1 MKKLIQSPKQRIS
14 KQLLLGFGLSLAV
27 IGVAALSIIYTSLKF
42 NLDEQVHQRAKTI
55 TQGIEFASE
64 GLIEDDETFLLE
76 RLVQNYAT
84 LPAVVEISI
93 VDPKGNLLAHSRK
106 LDLMGTNIAYADFHP
121 KLVAPLQQASHNGAA
136 VDVHTTL
143 EGKSVIVQFLPFTS
157 NVFNELRQTPSQKSS
172 QSNKYRG
179 VVIVAMDL
187 QALEN
192 EALKNASW
200 AILAMSFSGGL
211 ILLFMGWLIRQ
222 LVLSPLAKIQLAIA
236 DSEKQEKFVLPALP
250 NNEIGFLGSTLAS
263 VLEEVKDYKQ
273 MELDIAERKYAE
285 IAQHYELA
293 TNAAKVW
300 IWDWDAKTSA
310 FVLECGVREWL
321 GYDGCP
327 VPIHFDDWLTN
338 IHIDDRELFRNTFQ
352 IHLEGETSEFSC
364 EHRLLNAEGNPHWF
378 LSRGERVVDDKNEVI
393 KAFGTITD
401 IEDIKQ
407 AEKLIRKQAKREFV
421 IREITQK
428 IRQTLDLKTI
438 FQTTVEEIKSFL
450 NADRVGIFEFYPE
463 SKFED
468 GEFVAESVTPK
479 YGSALKVKIH
489 DHCFGEQYA
498 KFYEQGKIQA
508 ISDIYNAGLTDCHI
522 QVLSQ
527 FQVRANLVVPLL
539 KADKLWGLLCIHQ
552 CDSPRNWENL
562 EIDLV
567 KQIANQLAIAVQQA
581 DLYQQTQADL
591 LIRKQTEAQL
601 RRVNDELLKATKL
614 KDEFLANMS
623 HELRTPLNSILGLS
637 EVLKEQLLGPLNEKQ
652 LSAIGTV
659 ESSGTH
665 LLSLIN
671 DILDLSKISSG
682 MMELHVELVSVQ
694 NLCNSSL
701 VFVKQQAFQKRIQI
715 SSNIPNNIND
725 IKVEERRIRQVLI
738 NLLTNAVKFTPSEG
752 NISLLV
758 AFGQGDT
765 WQGEAVIPQQIR
777 AMNLPMIVFQ
787 VIDTGIGIAANDLQR
802 LFQPFIQVSSN
813 LNRQYEGTGL
823 GLALVK
829 QIVELH
835 GGMVMAESEVGQCS
849 RFTVALPY
857 EVEQS
862 SVAIASEP
870 IASTA
875 SPLKVN
881 NEMAIAPLILLA
893 EDSEANIQ
901 TFKSYLT
908 AINYR
913 IAIAK
918 NGEEAV
924 AKAKEQSPDI
934 IVMDIQMPKMDGL
947 EAISLIRADAQTETI
962 PIIALTALAM
972 EGDRERCLKA
982 GANEYLTK
990 PVKLK
995 QLADK
1000 IRQLLAHHD
1009 KSQDSAILH

>member
-1 MKKLIQSPKQRIS
+1 MKKLIQSPKHRIS
-14 KQLLLGFGLSLAV
+14 KQLLFGFGLSLAV
-27 IGVAALSIIYTSLKF
+27 IGATALSIIYTSLKF
-42 NLDEQVHQRAKTI
+42 NLDEQVHQRASTI

-64 GLIEDDETFLLE
+64 GLIEDEETFLLE

-93 VDPKGNLLAHSRK
+93 VDPRGNLLAHSRK
-106 LDLMGTNIAYADFHP
+106 LDLMGTNIAYTGIHP
-121 KLVAPLQQASHNGAA
+121 MFVAPLQQASHNGKA
-136 VDVHTTL
+136 VDIHTTL
-143 EGKSVIVQFLPFTS
+143 EGKPVIVQFLPFSST
-157 NVFNELRQTPSQKSS
+157 VFNKLREKPSQKSS

-179 VVIVAMDL
+179 VVVVVMDL

-192 EALKNASW
+192 EALKNALW
-200 AILAMSFSGGL
+200 AILAMSFSGVVIL
-211 ILLFMGWLIRQ
+211 IFMGWLIRQ
-222 LVLSPLAKIQLAIA
+222 LVLSPLAKIQLAIV
-236 DSEKQEKFVLPALP
+236 DSEKQEKFVLPVLP
-250 NNEIGFLGSTLAS
+250 NNDIGFLGSTLAS
-263 VLEEVKDYKQ
+263 VLQEVKDYKQ

-285 IAQHYELA
+285 IAKHYELA

-300 IWDWDAKTSA
+300 IWDWDAQTGV
-310 FVLECGVREWL
+310 FDLECGIREWL
-321 GYDGCP
+321 GYESCQNP
-327 VPIHFDDWLTN
+327 VLFDVWLTN
-338 IHIDDRELFRNTFQ
+338 IYIDDRELFRNTFQ
-352 IHLEGETSEFSC
+352 LHLEGETSEFSC
-364 EHRLLNAEGNPHWF
+364 EHRLFNAEGNPHWF
-378 LSRGERVVDDKNEVI
+378 LSRGEKVVDDNNKVI

-401 IEDIKQ
+401 IEEIKQ
-407 AEKLIRKQAKREFV
+407 AEKLIRRQAKREFV
-421 IREITQK
+421 IREITQN
-428 IRQTLDLKTI
+428 IRKTLDLKTI
-438 FQTTVEEIKSFL
+438 FQTTVEEIRNFL
-450 NADRVGIFEFYPE
+450 KADRVGIFEFYPD
-463 SKFED
+463 SKFDD
-468 GEFVAESVTPK
+468 GEFVAESVLPK
-479 YGSALKVKIH
+479 FISAMTVKIH

-498 KFYEQGKIQA
+498 PLYEQGKIQSV
-508 ISDIYNAGLTDCHI
+508 SDIHNAGLSDCHI

-527 FQVRANLVVPLL
+527 FQICANLVVPLL
-539 KADKLWGLLCIHQ
+539 KSDKLWGLLCIHQ
-552 CDSPRNWENL
+552 CDSPRTWENL
-562 EIDLV
+562 EIDFV
-567 KQIANQLAIAVQQA
+567 KQIAIQLAIAVQQA
-581 DLYQQTQADL
+581 DLYEQIQADL
-591 LIRKQTEAQL
+591 LTRKQTEEQL

-637 EVLKEQLLGPLNEKQ
+637 EVLKEQLLGTLNDKQ
-652 LSAIGTV
+652 LNAIGTV

-682 MMELHVELVSVQ
+682 MMELHVEQVSVQ

-715 SSNIPNNIND
+715 TSNIPNNIND

-752 NISLLV
+752 HISLLV

-777 AMNLPMIVFQ
+777 TMNLPMIVFQ
-787 VIDTGIGIAANDLQR
+787 VLDTGIGIAANDLQR

-813 LNRQYEGTGL
+813 PNRQYEGTGL

-835 GGMVMAESEVGQCS
+835 GGLVIAKSVVGECS

-857 EVEQS
+857 EMEPS
-862 SVAIASEP
+862 IMAIAPEQVISSPSP
-870 IASTA
+870 IEIS
-875 SPLKVN
+875 N
-881 NEMAIAPLILLA
+881 DNEVAPLILLA
-893 EDSEANIQ
+893 EDNEANIQ
-901 TFKSYLT
+901 TYRSYLT

-913 IAIAK
+913 IVIAK

-924 AKAKEQSPDI
+924 AKAKEQSPDLI
-934 IVMDIQMPKMDGL
+934 IMDIQMPKMDGL
-947 EAISLIRADAQTETI
+947 EAISRIRADAQTASI

-972 EGDRERCLKA
+972 EGDREKCLKV

-995 QLADK
+995 LLADK
-1000 IRQLLAHHD
+1000 VRQLLAQHD
-1009 KSQDSAILH
+1009 KSQNLA

>member
-1 MKKLIQSPKQRIS
+1 MKNLIQSPKHRIS

-27 IGVAALSIIYTSLKF
+27 IGVAALSTIYTSLKF
-42 NLDEQVHQRAKTI
+42 NLDEQVHQRARTI
-55 TQGIEFASE
+55 TQGLEFASE
-64 GLIEDDETFLLE
+64 GLVEDEETFLLE

-93 VDPKGNLLAHSRK
+93 VDPRGSLLAHSRRM
-106 LDLMGTNIAYADFHP
+106 DLTWTNMDYADIHP
-121 KLVAPLQQASHNGAA
+121 TFVPSLLQASRNGTEVDIHA
-136 VDVHTTL
+136 VV
-143 EGKSVIVQFLPFTS
+143 EGKPVIVQFLPFSST
-157 NVFNELRQTPSQKSS
+157 VFNKFGAKTSQESTPS
-172 QSNKYRG
+172 NRHRG
-179 VVIVAMDL
+179 VVIVVMDL

-192 EALKNASW
+192 EALKNALW

-211 ILLFMGWLIRQ
+211 ILTFMGWLIRQ

-236 DSEKQEKFVLPALP
+236 DSENQEKFVLPILP
-250 NNEIGFLGSTLAS
+250 NNEIGFLGATLAS
-263 VLEEVKDYKQ
+263 VLEEVKDFKQ

-300 IWDWDAKTSA
+300 IWDWDAQTGI

-321 GYDGCP
+321 GYESCQD
-327 VPIHFDDWLTN
+327 PIHLDDWLTN
-338 IHIDDRELFRNTFQ
+338 IYIDDRELARNAFQ
-352 IHLEGETSEFSC
+352 KHLEGETSEFSC
-364 EHRLLNAEGNPHWF
+364 EYRLLDAKGKPHWF
-378 LSRGERVVDDKNEVI
+378 LSRGERVLDDQNKVI
-393 KAFGTITD
+393 RAIGTITD
-401 IEDIKQ
+401 IEEVKQ
-407 AEKLIRKQAKREFV
+407 AEKLIRRQAKRELV
-421 IREITQK
+421 IREITQN
-428 IRQTLDLKTI
+428 IRKTLDLKTI
-438 FQTTVEEIKSFL
+438 FQTTVEEIRNFL
-450 NADRVGIFEFYPE
+450 KADRVGIFEFYPDTN
-463 SKFED
+463 FDD
-468 GEFVAESVTPK
+468 GEFVAESVLSK
-479 YGSALKVKIH
+479 FGSAIAVKFH

-498 KFYEQGKIQA
+498 EFYEQGTTQA
-508 ISDIYNAGLTDCHI
+508 VSDIHNSGLPQCYI
-522 QVLSQ
+522 QTLER
-527 FQVRANLVVPLL
+527 FQIRANLVVPLL

-552 CDSPRNWENL
+552 CDSPRDWEEL
-562 EIDLV
+562 EIDFV
-567 KQIANQLAIAVQQA
+567 KQIGNQLAIAVQQA

-591 LIRKQTEAQL
+591 LIRKQTEAEL
-601 RRVNDELLKATKL
+601 LRVNQELLKATKL

-637 EVLKEQLLGPLNEKQ
+637 EVLKEQLLGTLNDKQ

-682 MMELHVELVSVQ
+682 MMELHIELVSVQ

-715 SSNIPNNIND
+715 ACSIPKNINN

-752 NISLLV
+752 HVNLLV
-758 AFGQGDT
+758 AFGQGDI

-777 AMNLPMIVFQ
+777 TMNLPMIVFQ
-787 VIDTGIGIAANDLQR
+787 VMDTGIGIASKDLQR

-835 GGMVMAESEVGQCS
+835 GGMVMAESVVGECS

-857 EVEQS
+857 EMELS
-862 SVAIASEP
+862 STAIAPEIVTSSSSP
-870 IASTA
+870 IEI
-875 SPLKVN
+875 N
-881 NEMAIAPLILLA
+881 NDNEVAPLILLA
-893 EDSEANIQ
+893 EDNEANIQ

-913 IAIAK
+913 IAIAR

-924 AKAKEQSPDI
+924 ARAKDHCPDI

-947 EAISLIRADAQTETI
+947 EAIRLIRADAQTATI

-972 EGDRERCLKA
+972 EGDREKCLKV

-990 PVKLK
+990 PVKLRH
-995 QLADK
+995 LADK
-1000 IRQLLAHHD
+1000 VRLLLAQPP
-1009 KSQDSAILH
+1009 KPQGLVILH

>member
-1 MKKLIQSPKQRIS
+1 MKKLIQSPKHRIS

-27 IGVAALSIIYTSLKF
+27 IGATALSIIYTSLKF
-42 NLDEQVHQRAKTI
+42 NLDEQVHQRASTI
-55 TQGIEFASE
+55 TQGLEFASE
-64 GLIEDDETFLLE
+64 GLIEDEETFLLE

-93 VDPKGNLLAHSRK
+93 VDPRGNLLAHSRK
-106 LDLMGTNIAYADFHP
+106 LDLMGTNIAYAGIHP
-121 KLVAPLQQASHNGAA
+121 MFVAPLQQASHNGKP
-136 VDVHTTL
+136 VDIHTTL
-143 EGKSVIVQFLPFTS
+143 EGKPVIVQFLPFSST
-157 NVFNELRQTPSQKSS
+157 VFNKLREKPSQKSS
-172 QSNKYRG
+172 QPNKYRG
-179 VVIVAMDL
+179 VVVVVMDL

-192 EALKNASW
+192 EALKNALW
-200 AILAMSFSGGL
+200 AILAMSFSGVVIL
-211 ILLFMGWLIRQ
+211 IFMGWLIRQ
-222 LVLSPLAKIQLAIA
+222 LVLSPLAKIQLAIV
-236 DSEKQEKFVLPALP
+236 DSEKQEKFILPVLP

-263 VLEEVKDYKQ
+263 VLQEVKDYKQ

-285 IAQHYELA
+285 IAKHYELA

-300 IWDWDAKTSA
+300 IWIWDAQTGV
-310 FVLECGVREWL
+310 FDLECGVREWL
-321 GYDGCP
+321 GYDDCL
-327 VPIHFDDWLTN
+327 VPMHFDDWLTN
-338 IHIDDRELFRNTFQ
+338 IHIDDRELFRNTFRM
-352 IHLEGETSEFSC
+352 HLEGEASEFSC
-364 EHRLLNAEGNPHWF
+364 EHRLFNAEGKPHWF
-378 LSRGERVVDDKNEVI
+378 LSRGESVVDDKNKVI
-393 KAFGTITD
+393 KAIGTITD
-401 IEDIKQ
+401 IEEVKQ
-407 AEKLIRKQAKREFV
+407 AEQLIRKQAKREFV

-438 FQTTVEEIKSFL
+438 FKTTAEEIRSFL
-450 NADRVGIFEFYPE
+450 NADRVGIFEFYPD
-463 SKFED
+463 SKFDD
-468 GEFVAESVTPK
+468 GEFVAESVLSK
-479 YGSALKVKIH
+479 FSSAMTVKIH

-498 KFYEQGKIQA
+498 KLYEQGKIQA
-508 ISDIYNAGLTDCHI
+508 VSDIHNSGLTQCHI
-522 QVLSQ
+522 QVLAQ
-527 FQVRANLVVPLL
+527 FQIRANLVIPLL

-552 CDSPRNWENL
+552 CDSPREWEDL
-562 EIDLV
+562 EIDFV

-581 DLYQQTQADL
+581 DLYEQIQADL
-591 LIRKQTEAQL
+591 LTRKQTEEQL

-637 EVLKEQLLGPLNEKQ
+637 EVLKEQLLGTLNDKQ
-652 LSAIGTV
+652 LNAIGTV

-682 MMELHVELVSVQ
+682 MMELHVEQVSVQ

-715 SSNIPNNIND
+715 TSNIPNNIND

-752 NISLLV
+752 SISLLV
-758 AFGQGDT
+758 AFGQGDR
-765 WQGEAVIPQQIR
+765 WQGEAVIPQQVKT
-777 AMNLPMIVFQ
+777 MNLPMIVFQ
-787 VIDTGIGIAANDLQR
+787 VMDTGIGIAANDLQR

-813 LNRQYEGTGL
+813 PNRQYEGTGL

-835 GGMVMAESEVGQCS
+835 GGQVMAESVVGECS

-857 EVEQS
+857 LMEQS
-862 SVAIASEP
+862 SVAIAPEQVTSSSSP
-870 IASTA
+870 IEII
-875 SPLKVN
+875 N
-881 NEMAIAPLILLA
+881 DNEVAPLILLA
-893 EDSEANIQ
+893 EDNEANIQ
-901 TFKSYLT
+901 TYRSYLI

-913 IAIAK
+913 IVIAK

-924 AKAKEQSPDI
+924 SRAKELSPDI
-934 IVMDIQMPKMDGL
+934 IIMDIQMPKMDGL
-947 EAISLIRADAQTETI
+947 EAIRLIRADAQTASI

-972 EGDRERCLKA
+972 EGDREKCLKV

-995 QLADK
+995 LLADK
-1000 IRQLLAHHD
+1000 IRLLLAEPH
-1009 KSQDSAILH
+1009 KPQNLVILH

>member
-1 MKKLIQSPKQRIS
+1 MKKLIQSPKHRIS
-14 KQLLLGFGLSLAV
+14 KQLLFGFGLSLAV
-27 IGVAALSIIYTSLKF
+27 IGATALSIIYTSLKF
-42 NLDEQVHQRAKTI
+42 NLDEQVHQRASTI

-64 GLIEDDETFLLE
+64 GLIEDEETFLLE

-93 VDPKGNLLAHSRK
+93 VDPRGNLLAHSRK
-106 LDLMGTNIAYADFHP
+106 LDLMGTNIAYTGIHP
-121 KLVAPLQQASHNGAA
+121 MFVAPLQQASHNGKA
-136 VDVHTTL
+136 VDIHTTL
-143 EGKSVIVQFLPFTS
+143 EGKPVIVQFLPFSST
-157 NVFNELRQTPSQKSS
+157 VFNKLREKISPKIS

-179 VVIVAMDL
+179 VVVVVMDL

-192 EALKNASW
+192 EALKNALW
-200 AILAMSFSGGL
+200 AILAMSFSGVVIL
-211 ILLFMGWLIRQ
+211 IFMGWLIRQ
-222 LVLSPLAKIQLAIA
+222 LVLSPLAKIQLAIV
-236 DSEKQEKFVLPALP
+236 DSEKQEKFVLPVLP
-250 NNEIGFLGSTLAS
+250 NNDIGFLGSTLAS
-263 VLEEVKDYKQ
+263 VLQEVKDYKQ

-285 IAQHYELA
+285 IAKHYELA

-300 IWDWDAKTSA
+300 IWDWDAQTGV
-310 FVLECGVREWL
+310 FDLECGIREWL
-321 GYDGCP
+321 GYESCQNP
-327 VPIHFDDWLTN
+327 VLFDVWLTN
-338 IHIDDRELFRNTFQ
+338 IYIDDRELFRNTFQ
-352 IHLEGETSEFSC
+352 LHLEGETSEFSC
-364 EHRLLNAEGNPHWF
+364 EHRLFNAEGNPHWF
-378 LSRGERVVDDKNEVI
+378 LSRGEKVVDDNNKVI

-401 IEDIKQ
+401 IEEIKQ
-407 AEKLIRKQAKREFV
+407 AEKLIRRQAKREFV
-421 IREITQK
+421 IREITQN
-428 IRQTLDLKTI
+428 IRKTLDLKTI
-438 FQTTVEEIKSFL
+438 FQTTVEEIRNFL
-450 NADRVGIFEFYPE
+450 KADRVGIFEFYPD
-463 SKFED
+463 SKFDD
-468 GEFVAESVTPK
+468 GEFVAESVLPK
-479 YGSALKVKIH
+479 FISAMTVKIH

-498 KFYEQGKIQA
+498 PLYEQGKIQSV
-508 ISDIYNAGLTDCHI
+508 SDIHNAGLSDCHI

-527 FQVRANLVVPLL
+527 FQICANLVVPLL
-539 KADKLWGLLCIHQ
+539 KSDKLWGLLCIHQ
-552 CDSPRNWENL
+552 CDSPRTWENL
-562 EIDLV
+562 EIDFV
-567 KQIANQLAIAVQQA
+567 KQIAIQLAIAVQQA
-581 DLYQQTQADL
+581 DLYEQIQADL
-591 LIRKQTEAQL
+591 LTRKQTEEQL

-637 EVLKEQLLGPLNEKQ
+637 EVLKEQLLGTLNDKQ
-652 LSAIGTV
+652 LNAIGTV

-682 MMELHVELVSVQ
+682 MMELHVEQVSVQ

-715 SSNIPNNIND
+715 TSNIPNNIND

-752 NISLLV
+752 HISLLV

-777 AMNLPMIVFQ
+777 TMNLPMIVFQ
-787 VIDTGIGIAANDLQR
+787 VLDTGIGIAANDLQR

-813 LNRQYEGTGL
+813 PNRQYEGTGL

-835 GGMVMAESEVGQCS
+835 GGLVIAESVVGECS

-857 EVEQS
+857 EMEPS
-862 SVAIASEP
+862 IMAIAPEQVISSPSP
-870 IASTA
+870 IEIS
-875 SPLKVN
+875 N
-881 NEMAIAPLILLA
+881 DNEVAPLILLA
-893 EDSEANIQ
+893 EDNEANIQ
-901 TFKSYLT
+901 TYRSYLT

-913 IAIAK
+913 IVIAK

-924 AKAKEQSPDI
+924 AKAKEQSPDLI
-934 IVMDIQMPKMDGL
+934 IMDIQMPKMDGL
-947 EAISLIRADAQTETI
+947 EAISRIRADAQTASI

-972 EGDRERCLKA
+972 EGDREKCLKV

-995 QLADK
+995 LLADK
-1000 IRQLLAHHD
+1000 VRQLLAQHD
-1009 KSQDSAILH
+1009 KSQNLA

>member
-27 IGVAALSIIYTSLKF
+27 IGVTASSIIYASLRF
-42 NLDEQVHQRAKTI
+42 NLDTQINQRARTI

-76 RLVQNYAT
+76 RLIQNYAT

-93 VDPKGNLLAHSRK
+93 VDPQGNLLAHSRR
-106 LDLMGTNIAYADFHP
+106 LDLTLANIDYADIHP
-121 KLVAPLQQASHNGAA
+121 TFVPSLLQASRNGIA
-136 VDVHTTL
+136 VNMHTVL
-143 EGKSVIVQFLPFTS
+143 EGKPVIVQFLPFSST
-157 NVFNELRQTPSQKSS
+157 VFNKLRENPSQKPS

-192 EALKNASW
+192 ESLKNALW
-200 AILAMSFSGGL
+200 AILAMSFSGVVIL
-211 ILLFMGWLIRQ
+211 IFMGWLIRQ
-222 LVLSPLAKIQLAIA
+222 LVLSPLSKIQLAIA
-236 DSEKQEKFVLPALP
+236 DSEKQEKFVLPVLP
-250 NNEIGFLGSTLAS
+250 NNEIGFLGSTLDS
-263 VLEEVKDYKQ
+263 VLAEVKDYKQ
-273 MELDIAERKYAE
+273 LELDIAERKYAE

-300 IWDWDAKTSA
+300 IWDWDTQTGI
-310 FVLECGVREWL
+310 FVLERGVREWL
-321 GYDGCP
+321 GYESYQK
-327 VPIHFDDWLTN
+327 PILFDDWLTN
-338 IHIDDRELFRNTFQ
+338 IHTDDRELFRNTFQ

-364 EHRLLNAEGNPHWF
+364 EHRLLNADGKPHWF
-378 LSRGERVVDDKNEVI
+378 LSRGEKVLDDNNQVI
-393 KAFGTITD
+393 GAIGTITD
-401 IEDIKQ
+401 IEEIKQ
-407 AEKLIRKQAKREFV
+407 AERLIRKQAKREFV

-428 IRQTLDLKTI
+428 IRQTLDLQTI
-438 FQTTVEEIKSFL
+438 FKTTVEEIRNFL
-450 NADRVGIFEFYPE
+450 KADRVGIFEFYPD
-463 SKFED
+463 SKFDD
-468 GEFVAESVTPK
+468 GEFVAESVLSK
-479 YGSALKVKIH
+479 FGSAMTVKIH

-508 ISDIYNAGLTDCHI
+508 VSDIHNAGLSDCHI

-552 CDSPRNWENL
+552 CDSPRTWEDL
-562 EIDLV
+562 EIDFV
-567 KQIANQLAIAVQQA
+567 KQIAIQLAIAVQQA

-591 LIRKQTEAQL
+591 LIRKQTEAEL
-601 RRVNDELLKATKL
+601 LRVNDELLKATKL

-637 EVLKEQLLGPLNEKQ
+637 EVLKEQLLGTLNEKQ

-682 MMELHVELVSVQ
+682 MMELNVELVSVQ

-701 VFVKQQAFQKRIQI
+701 VFVKQLAFQKRIQI
-715 SSNIPNNIND
+715 GCSIPQNVNNIM
-725 IKVEERRIRQVLI
+725 VEERRIRQVLI

-752 NISLLV
+752 HISLLV

-765 WQGEAVIPQQIR
+765 WQGEAVIPQRIR
-777 AMNLPMIVFQ
+777 TMNVPLIIFQ
-787 VIDTGIGIAANDLQR
+787 VLDTGIGIAAEDLQR
-802 LFQPFIQVSSN
+802 LFQPFIQVSSS

-835 GGMVMAESEVGQCS
+835 GGQVIAESVVGECS

-857 EVEQS
+857 EMELS
-862 SVAIASEP
+862 
-870 IASTA
+870 STA
-875 SPLKVN
+875 IIPELVASSSSPIKVN
-881 NEMAIAPLILLA
+881 VDNEVAPLILLA
-893 EDSEANIQ
+893 EDNEANIQ

-913 IAIAK
+913 IAIAR

-924 AKAKEQSPDI
+924 ARAKDQSPDI

-947 EAISLIRADAQTETI
+947 EAISLIRVDAQTATI

-1000 IRQLLAHHD
+1000 IRLLLAQPP
-1009 KSQDSAILH
+1009 KPQDLVILH